1 MGSRCTGMDRKRP
14 ERILLQRMWGYEIA
28 EWKIIWIISCVD
40 KRGCYNESD
49 IFVLSGQ
56 KRGTAKAEIVEAD

>member
-1 MGSRCTGMDRKRP
+1 MDRDRP
-14 ERILLQRMWGYEIA
+14 ERILLQRMWGYKVIGET